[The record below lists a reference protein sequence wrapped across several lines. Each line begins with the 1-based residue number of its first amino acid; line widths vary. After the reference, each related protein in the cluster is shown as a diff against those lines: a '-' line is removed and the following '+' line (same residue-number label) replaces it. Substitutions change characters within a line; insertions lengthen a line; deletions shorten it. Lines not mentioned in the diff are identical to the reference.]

1 MVLKG
6 ADTVIAA
13 PDGRAAIDADTSFC
27 LATAGS
33 GDVLSGI
40 IAAMLAKHIPP
51 FEAACAGVFLHSQ
64 AGIRA
69 GANPIAEDL
78 IRE

>member
-1 MVLKG
+1 MNK
-6 ADTVIAA
+6 
-13 PDGRAAIDADTSFC
+13 F
-27 LATAGS
+27 
-33 GDVLSGI
+33 

-78 IRE
+78 IR